1 MRDLNTLN
9 SEEITRPEV
18 LQEVNRQV
26 GEIIYFCE
34 DKEAFKLSREFKEV
48 LQRRELSAKPEILG
62 QLKKWA
68 TLVNYVSLPAQRDSE
83 IIQLFQGEIKEVL
96 PLDEEIV
103 LGRLEALLWVNPTGP
118 REELCKKLV
127 QALRDNR
134 QKIGSLTIGEW
145 LALFIHSYP
154 GRPQLLELEE
164 RDFLNKNTEVQK
176 LAEGDK
182 IILAKLLK
190 LYNALQ
196 PLGVMAEMEMT
207 QEQGVSIEERKQVRL
222 GQALAQTASEGAN
235 RPPQGYQG
243 PQDLRD
249 IRPANGETRFPQA
262 QNRAPLAAETPSP
275 SASPSGPLRRSFSEA
290 SRGSVFLPPQD
301 RGSAASSPYTAG
313 AVSKQPASF
322 APPTTEEIK
331 RPAAFAGREEPL
343 PSQTSVPNEPTDLLS
358 QRMPEPPTPSIS
370 PSGRGSVTPAPN
382 SPFQK
387 GDGFSSPLLNKNFV
401 QSEKLVDTSNSEITI
416 SILEA
421 AAQKGDPVEEGRL
434 RQIIRQNF
442 NQLSPEVRS
451 YIVNSPFWAE

>member
-9 SEEITRPEV
+9 SEEITQPEV
-18 LQEVNRQV
+18 LQEIDRQV

-34 DKEAFKLSREFKEV
+34 DKEAFALSRELREV

-68 TLVNYVSLPAQRDSE
+68 ILVNYVSLPAQRDSE

-103 LGRLEALLWVNPTGP
+103 LGRLEALLWVNPIGP

-134 QKIGSLTIGEW
+134 QKIGSLMIGEW

-190 LYNALQ
+190 IYDALQ
-196 PLGVMAEMEMT
+196 PLGVMAEVEKAR
-207 QEQGVSIEERKQVRL
+207 EQGASVEERKQVRL

-249 IRPANGETRFPQA
+249 IRPANGGARFPQA
-262 QNRAPLAAETPSP
+262 QNRAPLIAETPSP
-275 SASPSGPLRRSFSEA
+275 YAAG
-290 SRGSVFLPPQD
+290 
-301 RGSAASSPYTAG
+301 AAS
-313 AVSKQPASF
+313 KQS
-322 APPTTEEIK
+322 APSTTEEIK

-343 PSQTSVPNEPTDLLS
+343 PSQTSVPNAPKDLLS
-358 QRMPEPPTPSIS
+358 QRMPESPTPSAS
-370 PSGRGSVTPAPN
+370 PSGRGSVTPFPSLSAQDRGSAVSAPPPP
-382 SPFQK
+382 SQRE
-387 GDGFSSPLLNKNFV
+387 DGSSSPALNKNFV
-401 QSEKLVDTSNSEITI
+401 QSAVAEKGLASSSNSEITI